1 MHLSAY
7 IGWSKSLS
15 SNLRMFRLLVPL
27 SIGRVEIQQLVT
39 GCLGESLLLWLD
51 MSHLVGA
58 FMCSVGCAAEMSNA
72 IDC

>member
-1 MHLSAY
+1 
-7 IGWSKSLS
+7 
-15 SNLRMFRLLVPL
+15 MFRLLVPL